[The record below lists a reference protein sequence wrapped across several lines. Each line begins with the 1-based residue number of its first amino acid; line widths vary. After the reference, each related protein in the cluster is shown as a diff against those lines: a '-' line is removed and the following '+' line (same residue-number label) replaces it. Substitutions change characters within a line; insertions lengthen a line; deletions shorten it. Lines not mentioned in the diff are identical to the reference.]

1 MVCQIMVFFVQQP
14 QPVMLTDWGLQRWSL
29 VVITRL
35 LDEQDFHV
43 RIKGVGFCS
52 SHKKEVVLMGWSN
65 GRVPLYSRN
74 TAIISYSQD

>member
-1 MVCQIMVFFVQQP
+1 MVCQNMVFFVQQP

-29 VVITRL
+29 VVIARL

-43 RIKGVGFCS
+43 RIKGVGFCL
-52 SHKKEVVLMGWSN
+52 SHKKKVVLMGWSN

-74 TAIISYSQD
+74 TAIVSYSQD